1 MPLATLDRSPPP
13 FFKQGPS
20 AFTRL
25 VFFSALAVF
34 LMVADVRWRLTQPAR
49 AVVATALH
57 PIELVLM
64 APGQWHAQV
73 GRYFDGMEQA
83 ERARHQAQ
91 KQLTDQAGRLMRVQ
105 QLEKEN
111 NRLRE
116 LLALRPRIQVKAIAA
131 EVLYDSPDPYTR
143 KVVIDQGS
151 THGVELGSPVVDE
164 VGVLGQVTRVYPLTA
179 EVTLVTDKDAAVPV
193 VNVRTQQRGVAYG
206 LPQARGME
214 LRFMAANADVQTGDE
229 LQTSGLDGVYPAGL
243 PVARVGQVDR
253 RADSAF
259 ARIALSPMAKPD
271 NTRHVLL
278 LEPTA
283 KQLPERPAEAA
294 QSAASATEIT
304 KGHRPG
310 RGAKDNKDNKDN
322 KGAKP

>member
-1 MPLATLDRSPPP
+1 MPMVTLDRSPPP

-57 PIELVLM
+57 PLELVLM
-64 APGQWHAQV
+64 APGHWRAQV
-73 GRYFDGMEQA
+73 GRYFDGLDLADQ
-83 ERARHQAQ
+83 ERKHAQ
-91 KQLTDQAGRLMRVQ
+91 QQLTEQAGRLMRVQ
-105 QLEKEN
+105 QLEREN
-111 NRLRE
+111 ARLRE
-116 LLALRPRIQVKAIAA
+116 LLTLRPRIQVKSLTA

-151 THGVELGSPVVDE
+151 NHGVVLGSPVVDE
-164 VGVLGQVTRVYPLTA
+164 LGVLGQITRVYLLTS

-214 LRFMAANADVQTGDE
+214 LRFMAGNADVQTGDE
-229 LQTSGLDGVYPAGL
+229 LQTSGLDGVYPPGL
-243 PVARVGQVDR
+243 PVARVAQVDR

-259 ARIALSPMAKPD
+259 ARIGLSPLAKPD
-271 NTRHVLL
+271 NARHVLL

-294 QSAASATEIT
+294 QAAASATDAP
-304 KGHRPG
+304 KGH
-310 RGAKDNKDNKDN
+310 NKHHKTT
-322 KGAKP
+322 GSGTGVKP

>member
-25 VFFSALAVF
+25 LFFSALAIF
-34 LMVADVRWRLTQPAR
+34 LMVADVRWRITQPAR
-49 AVVATALH
+49 AVVATALR
-57 PIELVLM
+57 PIEVIAM
-64 APGQWHAQV
+64 APGRWWDETS
-73 GRYFDGMEQA
+73 RYFAGVDQAEQA
-83 ERARHQAQ
+83 RRLAQRQVTEQAS
-91 KQLTDQAGRLMRVQ
+91 RLMRIT
-105 QLEKEN
+105 QLEQEN
-111 NRLRE
+111 ARLRE
-116 LLALRPRIQVKAIAA
+116 MLDLRPRLEVKSLSA
-131 EVLYDSPDPYTR
+131 EVLYDAPDPYTR
-143 KVVIDQGS
+143 KVVIDRGS
-151 THGVELGSPVVDE
+151 SHGVELGAPVVDE
-164 VGVLGQVTRVYPLTA
+164 RGVLGQVTRVYPLTA

-214 LRFMAANADVQTGDE
+214 LRFMAGNADVQTGDE

-243 PVARVGQVDR
+243 PVAKVAQVDR

-259 ARIALSPMAKPD
+259 ARISLQPLARPD
-271 NTRHVLL
+271 NARHVLL

-283 KQLPERPAEAA
+283 KRLPERPAAAA
-294 QSAASATEIT
+294 QGSASAAELG
-304 KGHRPG
+304 KGHRSG
-310 RGAKDNKDNKDN
+310 HGAKDN

>member
-1 MPLATLDRSPPP
+1 MPLVTLDRSPPP

-34 LMVADVRWRLTQPAR
+34 LMVADVRWRITQPAR

-57 PIELVLM
+57 PLELLLM
-64 APGQWHAQV
+64 APGRWRAEV
-73 GRYFDGMEQA
+73 GRYFDGLDQSDH
-83 ERARHQAQ
+83 ERKLAQ
-91 KQLTDQAGRLMRVQ
+91 QQLTEQAGRLMRVQ
-105 QLEKEN
+105 QLEREN
-111 NRLRE
+111 ARLRE
-116 LLALRPRIQVKAIAA
+116 LLTLRPRIQVKSLTA

-151 THGVELGSPVVDE
+151 NHGVVLGSPVVDE
-164 VGVLGQVTRVYPLTA
+164 LGVLGQITRVYLLTS

-214 LRFMAANADVQTGDE
+214 LRFMAGNADVQTGDE
-229 LQTSGLDGVYPAGL
+229 LQTSGLDGVYPPGL
-243 PVARVGQVDR
+243 PVARVAQVDR

-259 ARIALSPMAKPD
+259 ARIGLSPLAKPD
-271 NTRHVLL
+271 NARHVLL

-294 QSAASATEIT
+294 QAAASATDAP
-304 KGHRPG
+304 KGH
-310 RGAKDNKDNKDN
+310 NKHHKTT
-322 KGAKP
+322 GGKP

>member
-25 VFFSALAVF
+25 TFFSALAVF

-49 AVVATALH
+49 AVVATMLH
-57 PIELVLM
+57 PVELVLM
-64 APGQWHAQV
+64 APGRWWDQA
-73 GRYFDGMEQA
+73 GRYFEGLDQA
-83 ERARHQAQ
+83 EAERLLAQ
-91 KQLTDQAGRLMRVQ
+91 KQLTEQAGRLMRVQ
-105 QLEKEN
+105 QLEREN
-111 NRLRE
+111 ARLRE
-116 LLALRPRIQVKAIAA
+116 LLTLRPRIQATSITA

-143 KVVIDQGS
+143 KVVIDRGS
-151 THGVELGSPVVDE
+151 NQDVVLGSPVVDE
-164 VGVLGQVTRVYPLTA
+164 LGVLGQVTRVYPLTS

-214 LRFMAANADVQTGDE
+214 LRFMAGNADVQSGDE
-229 LQTSGLDGVYPAGL
+229 LQTSGLDGVYPPGL
-243 PVARVGQVDR
+243 PVARVAQVDR

-259 ARIALSPMAKPD
+259 ARISLAPLSKPD
-271 NTRHVLL
+271 NARHVLL

-283 KQLPERPAEAA
+283 QRMPERPAEAA
-294 QSAASATEIT
+294 PGAASATEAP
-304 KGHRPG
+304 KGHNKAAHHTPA
-310 RGAKDNKDNKDN
+310 AKAS
-322 KGAKP
+322 GAKP